1 MHWSVGVGGEGK
13 GGGGIQ
19 RRIQR
24 RMERLVHVC
33 MKSKSKNLE
42 QKEVILIVRVTLS
55 KHCQMNLLCR
65 QVVLQS

>member
-1 MHWSVGVGGEGK
+1 MHWSVGVGGEGR
-13 GGGGIQ
+13 GRGGIQ
-19 RRIQR
+19 RRIQG

-42 QKEVILIVRVTLS
+42 QKEVILLVKVTLS
-55 KHCQMNLLCR
+55 KRCQMYLLCR